1 MPLYEYRCRKC
12 GAHVEKIQKFSDKP
26 LRTCE
31 KCGGEL
37 ERLVSAPAIQFKGT
51 GWYVTDYARK
61 SSPEPGSN
69 PGSAKKSEAKSD
81 GSSSSSTST
90 PDSKSASSSAA
101 KDRK

>member
-1 MPLYEYRCRKC
+1 NRELPLYEYRCRQC
-12 GAHVEKIQKFSDKP
+12 ATHVEKIQKFSDKP

-61 SSPEPGSN
+61 PSPE
-69 PGSAKKSEAKSD
+69 
-81 GSSSSSTST
+81 SSSTSASGKKGDGTSASSAST
-90 PDSKSASSSAA
+90 PDSKPAGSSAS
-101 KDRK
+101 KDKK